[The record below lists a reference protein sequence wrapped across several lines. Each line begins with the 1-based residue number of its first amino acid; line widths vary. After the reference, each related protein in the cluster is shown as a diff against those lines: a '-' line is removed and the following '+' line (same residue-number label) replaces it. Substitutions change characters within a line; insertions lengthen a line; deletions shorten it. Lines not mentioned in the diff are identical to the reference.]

1 MLADNTLFFGAFSFY
16 FLAAVF
22 YIAYLVWNG
31 RGLLIAGKL
40 LAYIGLLANTLALAA
55 RTLASGRLPFASMY
69 EFGMVM
75 VWLIV
80 VFWIF
85 FEWRQ
90 RMPALGAFMLAIAFM
105 LAGAFLS
112 FYQETKPLIPALK
125 SNWLIAHVITA
136 VIAYGALALSFGMA
150 LLYFWYSKF
159 GDGGDRERTASRIA
173 SWVDKTIL
181 FAMPFL
187 TLLIVT
193 GAVWAEYAWG
203 SYWRWDPKETWSL
216 ITWIIYSI
224 YLHGRIMKNWTVHRT
239 MGLAVAGFVAV
250 LFTFIGVN
258 VLLPGL
264 HSYAQY

>member
-1 MLADNTLFFGAFSFY
+1 LLAEHTLFFSAFSFY
-16 FLAAVF
+16 FAATVC
-22 YIAYLVWNG
+22 YIAYLVWLS
-31 RGLLIAGKL
+31 RSLLVTGKL
-40 LAYIGLLANTLALAA
+40 LAGIGLIANTMALIA
-55 RTLASGRLPFASMY
+55 RTLAAGHLPFASMY
-69 EFGMVM
+69 EFGMAM

-80 VFWIF
+80 VFWF
-85 FEWRQ
+85 VVDRRQ
-90 RMPALGAFMLAIAFM
+90 RMPALGAFMLMLAFM

-112 FYQETKPLIPALK
+112 FYQEARPLIPALK
-125 SNWLIAHVITA
+125 SNWLMAHVITA

-150 LLYFWYSKF
+150 TLYFWYSKF
-159 GDGGDRERTASRIA
+159 SETADKEKTKLKIA
-173 SWVDKTIL
+173 FWVDKTIL

-224 YLHGRIMKNWTVHRT
+224 YLHGRMIKNWTVHRT
-239 MGLAVAGFVAV
+239 MGLAVVGFLAV

-264 HSYAQY
+264 HSYAQ

>member
-1 MLADNTLFFGAFSFY
+1 MVADNTLFFGAFSLY
-16 FLAAVF
+16 FFAAVF
-22 YIAYLVWNG
+22 YLIALIW
-31 RGLLIAGKL
+31 RHRALLITGRL
-40 LAYIGLLANTLALAA
+40 LAVTGLIANTLALIA
-55 RTLASGRLPFASMY
+55 RTMAAGHLPFASMY

-80 VFWIF
+80 IF
-85 FEWRQ
+85 SLICEWRLKL
-90 RMPALGAFMLAIAFM
+90 PVLGAFMLAIAFL
-105 LAGAFLS
+105 LAGVFLS
-112 FYQETKPLIPALK
+112 FYQESRPLIPALK
-125 SNWLIAHVITA
+125 SNWLLAHVITA

-150 LLYFWYSKF
+150 VLYFWHTKF
-159 GDGGDRERTASRIA
+159 GEGPNKEVTGRQIA
-173 SWVDKTIL
+173 SWADKTIT

-224 YLHGRIMKNWTVHRT
+224 YLHGRLMKNWSVQT
-239 MGLAVAGFVAV
+239 MMAVAVVGFLAV

-264 HSYAQY
+264 HSYAL